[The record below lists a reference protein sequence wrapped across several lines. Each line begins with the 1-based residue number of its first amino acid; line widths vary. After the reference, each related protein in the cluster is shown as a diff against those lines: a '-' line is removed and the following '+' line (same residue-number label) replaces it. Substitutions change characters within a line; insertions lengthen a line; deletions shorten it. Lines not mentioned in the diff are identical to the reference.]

1 MAEPAPDRV
10 LVSGPLASF
19 AGGFRVHLVEQ
30 GYSLWSVQFQLQLV
44 AHLSRWMEAEELDV
58 AQLAPSEVERF
69 LAERRREGYVTKLSP
84 KGIRPLLGYLDG
96 LGVLP
101 AGENVGTAVGRLLD
115 EFRRFLL
122 EERALA
128 VGSVGLY
135 EPVARVFL
143 EERSEPIGDALARLS
158 AAEVNAFVLRESRRR
173 GRASA
178 LTMVCALRSLL
189 RFLHVRGLVA
199 MSLAP
204 AVPSIPRRREDLP
217 RGLVAGQV
225 RSLLDS
231 CDRAT
236 SVGRRDF
243 AILTVLARLGLRRG
257 EVARLE
263 LEDVDWRAA
272 EIVIH
277 GKGSRIDRL
286 PLPGDVGEALAD
298 YLRRGRP
305 VGFGRTLLPRCRHD
319 RQVPSPSRDRA
330 RQQRPHPQRAVDRD
344 PLVLPLRGV
353 EDPRASRADRPRAR
367 HSREALRHD
376 DHQLS
381 HRARDRRAARRAG
394 PQHLDRPP
402 RPRAVAAG
410 GPDRAASLR
419 AREPALPRP
428 PALNQRLGPV
438 RRQRPKGKMHAAH
451 PPDRSGAA
459 RLATRPRRRPN
470 QPAVPQPQRQAPH
483 PRRDMATVLKHAAT
497 AGERC
502 PSLATKNITP
512 HVLRHT
518 AAMRLLHAPTPVDT
532 ATIALWLGH
541 ETLDSTNRYLH
552 ADMELKRRALDRTA
566 SPNTKP
572 GRYRPPDPLL
582 AFLEG
587 L

>member
-10 LVSGPLASF
+10 RVSGPLASF

-96 LGVLP
+96 LGVHP

-115 EFRRFLL
+115 EFRRYLL

-158 AAEVNAFVLRESRRR
+158 SAEVNAFVLRESRRR

-199 MSLAP
+199 MSLAT

-305 VGFGRTLLPRCRHD
+305 VGFGRTLFLRSCAPT
-319 RQVPSPSRDRA
+319 VGLSSAGVSSVVVRA
-330 RQQRPHPQRAVDRD
+330 CERAGIPPVS
-344 PLVLPLRGV
+344 G
-353 EDPRASRADRPRAR
+353 
-367 HSREALRHD
+367 HALRHT
-376 DHQLS
+376 LAS
-381 HRARDRRAARRAG
+381 ELLRRGA
-394 PQHLDRPP
+394 
-402 RPRAVAAG
+402 
-410 GPDRAASLR
+410 
-419 AREPALPRP
+419 ALPEIG
-428 PALNQRLGPV
+428 Q
-438 RRQRPKGKMHAAH
+438 
-451 PPDRSGAA
+451 
-459 RLATRPRRRPN
+459 
-470 QPAVPQPQRQAPH
+470 
-483 PRRDMATVLKHAAT
+483 
-497 AGERC
+497 
-502 PSLATKNITP
+502 
-512 HVLRHT
+512 VLRHQSIETT
-518 AAMRLLHAPTPVDT
+518 ALYAKVDRSALSRL
-532 ATIALWLGH
+532 ALPW
-541 ETLDSTNRYLH
+541 
-552 ADMELKRRALDRTA
+552 
-566 SPNTKP
+566 P
-572 GRYRPPDPLL
+572 G
-582 AFLEG
+582 G
-587 L
+587 QS